1 MAIYRFNSFLFI
13 AVALTLSGP
22 ARAAERLED
31 RTEIKKAFEARVK
44 AGQALKVHAIVA
56 LCDNEH
62 QGIIPVPA
70 RLGNGD
76 DPDNNLYWGALYGLR
91 THFKKSKGWKLISK
105 TRHKEGPVLETA
117 VFKGRFGKNT
127 VYLVADAYRGRLI
140 KNAMQDFLKYAAG
153 EDVRQVEIEGRQ
165 RKFGAAAGLVA
176 FVGHDGLMDMKLD
189 KYPEWKKGSG
199 RRDIIILACIS
210 KEYFK
215 EAITKAGAYPLVWST
230 GLMAAEAYPLRA
242 AVEGWTRNETASQ
255 IRLRAAQAY
264 ADYQKCSFKAA
275 RGLLVTGW

>member
-1 MAIYRFNSFLFI
+1 MSSLKFGGFI
-13 AVALTLSGP
+13 LVTVLSLSGQ
-22 ARAAERLED
+22 ARAAERLDD
-31 RTEIKKAFEARVK
+31 RAEIIKAIEIRVR

-62 QGIIPVPA
+62 QGIVPVPA

-91 THFKKSKGWKLISK
+91 THFKKSRGWKLISQ
-105 TRHKEGPVLETA
+105 TRHKEGPILESA
-117 VFKGRFGKNT
+117 VFKGRFKKNT

-153 EDVRQVEIEGRQ
+153 QEVRQVKIEGRQ

-189 KYPEWKKGSG
+189 KYPKWKEGSG

-215 EAITKAGAYPLVWST
+215 EAIARAGAYPLVWST

-242 AVEGWTRNETASQ
+242 AIEGWALNETANQ
-255 IRLRAAQAY
+255 VRLRAAEAY
-264 ADYQKCSFKAA
+264 AKYQKCPLKAA